1 MSETLTT
8 PRARSGGRS
17 ARHTLRTTRDFTM
30 LPGLTRGIPICEVMD
45 GAQVELID
53 AASMNILENVGV
65 QFRDP
70 VALADWKAAGAKVVD
85 EIVYLDRGLV
95 RDLIATIPAD
105 FTYSAR
111 NPENNVRLGGGHS
124 IFVPMTGAPYLRD
137 LEDVRRNPT
146 LADLAMF
153 HKLSHML
160 PSLHSSAH
168 HIVEPYDHA
177 ISQRHLRITY
187 SSMKYSDKTFMG
199 MTTSPKNA
207 EDVMEMCAILFGDA
221 FLEDNP
227 VTTGNCNGNSPLVW
241 DETMLGAMRAFCR
254 RNQPVLCSP
263 FVLGGANTPASVPA
277 TVAQVNAEALSA
289 LAYTQVI
296 RRGCPAI
303 YGHYLS
309 TVSMKSGAPMA
320 GTPEISLMNFMIGQM
335 ARFYGVPWRTSNT
348 LGGAKTFDAQAGY
361 ESATTLSAVIHA
373 GANYIWHSAGWNEA
387 GMHCSVAKFVVD
399 AEQCAMAYRMAQGPN
414 WGDFDQALAA
424 IPDVGPGGHYLGHPH
439 TLEKFQSAF
448 FMPEL
453 FDNNSIE
460 QWQAEGGKEITQR
473 ALEFAKK
480 LLSEYQEPKLD
491 EAKDEELL
499 AYIARREREIP
510 AADALNQ
517 HY

>member
-1 MSETLTT
+1 MTATT
-8 PRARSGGRS
+8 AKPRMRAGGRA
-17 ARHTLRTTRDFTM
+17 ARRSLRSTRDVTM
-30 LPGLTRGIPICEVMD
+30 LPGLTNRLPLCEVME
-45 GAQVELID
+45 GAQVAQID
-53 AASMNILENVGV
+53 AASMDILENVGV
-65 QFRDP
+65 VFRDS
-70 VALADWKAAGAKVVD
+70 VALADWRRAGAKVVG
-85 EIVYLDRGLV
+85 ERVYLDRGLV
-95 RDLIATIPAD
+95 RGLIASIPSEI
-105 FTYSAR
+105 TYHAR
-111 NPENNVRLGGGHS
+111 NPANSVALGGRQAV
-124 IFVPMTGAPYLRD
+124 FVPMTGAPYLRD
-137 LEDVRRNPT
+137 LDDRRRNPT

-153 HKLSHML
+153 HKLSHMS
-160 PSLHSSAH
+160 PALHSTAH
-168 HIVEPYDHA
+168 HIVEPYDHP

-187 SSMKYSDKTFMG
+187 SSMKHSDKMFMG
-199 MTTSPKNA
+199 MTTSPRNA
-207 EDVMEMCAILFGDA
+207 EDVMEMCALLFGA
-221 FLEDNP
+221 EFHEHHA

-277 TVAQVNAEALSA
+277 TVAQLNAEALSA

-296 RRGCPAI
+296 RKGCPAI

-335 ARFYGVPWRTSNT
+335 ARFYGVPWRTSSA

-361 ESATTLSAVIHA
+361 ESATTLSAVLHS

-399 AEQCAMAYRMAQGPN
+399 AEQCAMAYRMAEGPK
-414 WGDFDQALAA
+414 WSDFDAALAA
-424 IPDVGPGGHYLGHPH
+424 VADVGPGGHYLGHPH
-439 TLEKFQSAF
+439 TQENFQTAY

-460 QWQAEGGKEITQR
+460 QWVADGSKEITAR
-473 ALEFAKK
+473 ALEHARK
-480 LLSEYQEPKLD
+480 LLAEYQEPRLD
-491 EAKDEELL
+491 LARNEALL
-499 AYIARREREIP
+499 DYIARREREIP

-517 HY
+517 EY